1 MKNCANYGWHM
12 MKNAQA
18 SSSSSTSC
26 PRTLKRAWCTKWYP
40 PPPPP
45 PPPRNNYK
53 NIKFLNLIHGH
64 GGLDYDGPEHD
75 CHDHD
80 GHDHEQ
86 LCIFRWRGWRRHE
99 AAHPPIGAP
108 SWIPQ
113 WWVAFQSW
121 NTSISNNLQSWISE
135 YFLSNLQQSLGH
147 DSKPPT
153 YRQDL

>member
-53 NIKFLNLIHGH
+53 NIKFLNLIHDDHVGHGH
-64 GGLDYDGPEHD
+64 GGPDYDGPDHD

-80 GHDHEQ
+80 GHDHVQ

-113 WWVAFQSW
+113 WWVASTPF
-121 NTSISNNLQSWISE
+121 NHE
-135 YFLSNLQQSLGH
+135 YFNGLLSIMNIEYFNIQ
-147 DSKPPT
+147 
-153 YRQDL
+153 